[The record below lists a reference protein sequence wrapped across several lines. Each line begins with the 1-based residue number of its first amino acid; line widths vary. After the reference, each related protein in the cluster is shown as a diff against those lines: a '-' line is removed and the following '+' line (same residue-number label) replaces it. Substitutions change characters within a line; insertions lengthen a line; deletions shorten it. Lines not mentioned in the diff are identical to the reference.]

1 MRKLFASL
9 ILLALSSTAFA
20 QQPMG
25 IHREHVS
32 QRLEAAS
39 SFLVKASADLYV
51 VSKLYDPDYHA
62 HVGAISEENFR
73 ANHLY
78 AVEYISRA
86 QNSIAEILSAVPYA
100 PAASTPGEVDLIDL
114 RRAINMPFEGALCTT
129 EDLCQLDTP
138 FESLAYEMSVVSR
151 HLSKLTGAHILTALG
166 NHDPGA
172 NLRQAGLNFAYAWA
186 EVEFAIWHMNDAIY
200 QEVHGVN

>member
-1 MRKLFASL
+1 MRK
-9 ILLALSSTAFA
+9 ILLAIALMVLTGTAMA
-20 QQPMG
+20 QQPIG

-51 VSKLYDPDYHA
+51 VSRDYDPDYYA
-62 HVGAISEENFR
+62 HTGAVAEANFR
-73 ANHLY
+73 ANMLY
-78 AVEYISRA
+78 AVEYISRS
-86 QNSIAEILSAVPYA
+86 QNTIAEILSAVPYA
-100 PAASTPGEVDLIDL
+100 PANTTVGEIDLIDL

-129 EDLCQLDTP
+129 EDLCQLNIP

-151 HLSKLTGAHILTALG
+151 HLSKLTGAHRLNSNGT
-166 NHDPGA
+166 HDHGA
-172 NLRQAGLNFAYAWA
+172 NLRAAGLNFAYAWA
-186 EVEFAIWHMNDAIY
+186 EVEFAIWHLNDAIY